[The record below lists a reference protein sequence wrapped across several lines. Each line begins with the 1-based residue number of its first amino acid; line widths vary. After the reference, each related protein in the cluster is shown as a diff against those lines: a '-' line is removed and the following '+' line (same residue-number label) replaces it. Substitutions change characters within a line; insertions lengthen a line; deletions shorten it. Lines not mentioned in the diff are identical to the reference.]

1 MSIEKH
7 LKRMKSSVFN
17 NLIHYFL
24 LFSQN
29 CLELNKIVL
38 DIIICFTFKIKNAMY
53 YRKKHGK
60 GFTYK
65 DKNGK
70 TIKEAETKD
79 WIQSLVIPPAW
90 TDVEIQE
97 NRKADLLVTGRDD
110 KDRKQYI
117 YNAKYRDKQN
127 AKKFDRI
134 IDFADQL
141 EHMRRVTGQHLR
153 KRKLNREKV
162 LATMLRL
169 LESAFFRP
177 GSETYSKENATYG
190 LTTLRHKHL
199 TIEGDEIIF
208 TYNGKSGQDQEK
220 HIVDKKLAKI
230 VQEIDDMP
238 GYEIFK
244 YLDEDDNI
252 VDVKSDDLNAY
263 IHEVMGEEFSA
274 KDFRT
279 WAGTMIAAIALDELG
294 VVDKKDQ
301 KLLDKNIKE
310 AVNRVSERLGNTPSV
325 ARGSYIDP
333 RVIDDYTQ
341 GRTLQYFEKEINKM
355 LKKAENLSKEEIGVL
370 YMLRNRLKSK

>member
-1 MSIEKH
+1 
-7 LKRMKSSVFN
+7 
-17 NLIHYFL
+17 
-24 LFSQN
+24 
-29 CLELNKIVL
+29 
-38 DIIICFTFKIKNAMY
+38 MY
-53 YRKKHGK
+53 YRKRHGK

-70 TIKEAETKD
+70 TIKDKEVRA
-79 WIQSLVIPPAW
+79 WIESLVIPPAW
-90 TDVEIQE
+90 TNVEISE

-117 YNAKYRDKQN
+117 YHPKYRERQN
-127 AKKFDRI
+127 QKKFDRI
-134 IDFADQL
+134 VDFASQL

-162 LATMLRL
+162 MATMVRL

-177 GSETYSKENATYG
+177 GSEAYAKENATYG
-190 LTTLRHKHL
+190 LTTMRSKHL
-199 TIEGDEIIF
+199 NIEGDELIF
-208 TYNGKSGQDQEK
+208 TYNGKSGKDQEK

-230 VQEIDDMP
+230 VQEIDELP

-244 YLDEDDNI
+244 YLDENNKV

-294 VVDKKDQ
+294 VVQEKDQ
-301 KLLDKNIKE
+301 SLLDKNIKE

-325 ARGSYIDP
+325 ARSSYIDP
-333 RVIDDYTQ
+333 RIIEDYTQ
-341 GRTLQYFEKEINKM
+341 GRTLQYFEKEINQL

-370 YMLRNRLKSK
+370 CMLRERLKSK

>member
-1 MSIEKH
+1 
-7 LKRMKSSVFN
+7 
-17 NLIHYFL
+17 
-24 LFSQN
+24 
-29 CLELNKIVL
+29 
-38 DIIICFTFKIKNAMY
+38 MY
-53 YRKKHGK
+53 QRKKHGK

-70 TIKEAETKD
+70 TIKDEEIRE
-79 WIQSLVIPPAW
+79 WIKLLVIPPAW
-90 TDVEIQE
+90 TDVEINE

-117 YNAKYRDKQN
+117 YHPKYTERQN

-134 IDFADQL
+134 IDFADKL

-162 LATMLRL
+162 MATMVRL

-177 GSETYSKENATYG
+177 GSEAYSKENATYG
-190 LTTLRHKHL
+190 LTTMRSKHL
-199 TIEGDEIIF
+199 TIKGDELIF
-208 TYNGKSGQDQEK
+208 SYNGKSGQDQEK
-220 HIVDKKLAKI
+220 HIVNKKLAKI
-230 VQEIDDMP
+230 VKEIDEMP

-244 YLDEDDNI
+244 YLDEDDKI
-252 VDVKSDDLNAY
+252 VDVKSDDLNSY
-263 IHEVMGEEFSA
+263 IQEVMGEGFSA

-301 KLLDKNIKE
+301 KLLDNNIKE
-310 AVNRVSERLGNTPSV
+310 AVNLVSERLGNTPSV
-325 ARGSYIDP
+325 ARSSYIDP
-333 RVIDDYTQ
+333 RIIEDYTN
-341 GRTLQYFEKEINKM
+341 GRTLQYFEKEISQL

-370 YMLRNRLKSK
+370 CLLRNRLKKK

>member
-1 MSIEKH
+1 MY
-7 LKRMKSSVFN
+7 LRKR
-17 NLIHYFL
+17 
-24 LFSQN
+24 
-29 CLELNKIVL
+29 
-38 DIIICFTFKIKNAMY
+38 
-53 YRKKHGK
+53 HGK
-60 GFTYK
+60 GFTYQ

-70 TIKEAETKD
+70 TIQDKETRD
-79 WIQSLVIPPAW
+79 WIKSLVIPPAW
-90 TDVEIQE
+90 TNVEIEE

-117 YNAKYRDKQN
+117 YHPNYTEKQN

-162 LATMLRL
+162 MATMLRL

-177 GSETYSKENATYG
+177 GSETYSKENDTYG
-190 LTTLRHKHL
+190 LTTLRSKHL
-199 TIEGDEIIF
+199 TINGDEIIF
-208 TYNGKSGQDQEK
+208 KYNGKSNQEQEK

-230 VQEIDDMP
+230 VQEIDDMR
-238 GYEIFK
+238 GYEVFK
-244 YLDEDDNI
+244 YLDDDDNI
-252 VDVKSDDLNAY
+252 IDVKSDDLNAY
-263 IHEVMGEEFSA
+263 IHQVMGEEFSA

-294 VVDKKDQ
+294 VVEKKDQ

-333 RVIDDYTQ
+333 RIIDDYTH
-341 GRTLQYFEKEINKM
+341 GRTLKYFEKEINQL

-370 YMLRNRLKSK
+370 CMLRNRLKSK

>member
-1 MSIEKH
+1 
-7 LKRMKSSVFN
+7 
-17 NLIHYFL
+17 
-24 LFSQN
+24 
-29 CLELNKIVL
+29 
-38 DIIICFTFKIKNAMY
+38 MY
-53 YRKKHGK
+53 YRKRHGK
-60 GFTYK
+60 GFTYQ

-70 TIKEAETKD
+70 TIKEEEIRE
-79 WIQSLVIPPAW
+79 WIKSLVIPPAW
-90 TDVEIQE
+90 TNVEIEE

-117 YNAKYRDKQN
+117 YNPKYREKQN
-127 AKKFDRI
+127 SKKFDRI

-153 KRKLNREKV
+153 KRKLNRDKV

-190 LTTLRHKHL
+190 LTTMRSKHL
-199 TIEGDEIIF
+199 TIEGDEMIF
-208 TYNGKSGQDQEK
+208 NYNGKSGQEQEK

-230 VQEIDDMP
+230 VQEIDEMP

-252 VDVKSDDLNAY
+252 VKVKSDDLNAY

-301 KLLDKNIKE
+301 KLLDKNVKE
-310 AVNRVSERLGNTPSV
+310 AVHRVSERLGNTPSV

-333 RVIDDYTQ
+333 RIIEDYTQ
-341 GRTLQYFEKEINKM
+341 GRTLKYFEKEINKL
-355 LKKAENLSKEEIGVL
+355 LKTAENLSKEEIGVL
-370 YMLRNRLKSK
+370 CMLRNRLKS

>member
-1 MSIEKH
+1 MYH
-7 LKRMKSSVFN
+7 RKR
-17 NLIHYFL
+17 
-24 LFSQN
+24 
-29 CLELNKIVL
+29 
-38 DIIICFTFKIKNAMY
+38 
-53 YRKKHGK
+53 HGK
-60 GFTYK
+60 GFTYQ

-70 TIKEAETKD
+70 TIKDEEIRS
-79 WIQSLVIPPAW
+79 WIKSLVIPPAW
-90 TDVEIQE
+90 TDVEIDE

-117 YNAKYRDKQN
+117 YHPNYTEKQN
-127 AKKFDRI
+127 SKKFDRI
-134 IDFADQL
+134 IEFADQL

-153 KRKLNREKV
+153 KRKLTREKV
-162 LATMLRL
+162 MATMLRL

-177 GSETYSKENATYG
+177 GSETYSKENSTYG

-208 TYNGKSGQDQEK
+208 KYNGKSGQEQEK

-230 VQEIDDMP
+230 VQEMDDLQ
-238 GYEIFK
+238 GYEVFK
-244 YLDEDDNI
+244 YLDEEENI
-252 VDVKSDDLNAY
+252 IDVKSSDLNAY

-279 WAGTMIAAIALDELG
+279 WSGTMIAAIALDELG

-333 RVIDDYTQ
+333 RIIDDYTQ
-341 GRTLQYFEKEINKM
+341 GRTLKYFEKEINKL
-355 LKKAENLSKEEIGVL
+355 LKKAETLSKEEIGVL
-370 YMLRNRLKSK
+370 CMLRNRLKEK